1 MNTLSQRHV
10 PFEASGREL
19 IEGQACVVA
28 VDGAMVWLATLA
40 PAACGS
46 CATNA
51 ACGTAAQQAPT
62 TPATPS
68 MQWRVPRSLP
78 AGGTPLALGDTV
90 RVGGDARKPRRGRVR
105 GEVAGTSTMQTRI
118 SANTFWRAR
127 RLAETWRR
135 VPSSCAN
142 IDTRSSS
149 RSHRSDCQAGSI
161 ARPLRRAC
169 AHPIG
174 SGHPPAALLSA
185 RLAHAAPRT
194 RSSAG

>member
-10 PFEASGREL
+10 PFEAAGPDL
-19 IEGQACVVA
+19 IEGQARVVA

-68 MQWRVPRSLP
+68 TQWRVPRSLP

-90 RVGGDARKPRRGRVR
+90 RVGVDRRALTRAAWVAYTLPLLAMVAAAVGAAGAGDAVAAGAALAGLLLGALAARQLVRRWQTALQPVVLGRALA
-105 GEVAGTSTMQTRI
+105 AGCGPAT
-118 SANTFWRAR
+118 
-127 RLAETWRR
+127 
-135 VPSSCAN
+135 VPLQQLQ
-142 IDTRSSS
+142 RPLQ
-149 RSHRSDCQAGSI
+149 RPLQH
-161 ARPLRRAC
+161 PLRR
-169 AHPIG
+169 P
-174 SGHPPAALLSA
+174 
-185 RLAHAAPRT
+185 
-194 RSSAG
+194 